1 VRERSS
7 HLRPVEDIDDA
18 LARAAL
24 EPEVAEPFA
33 AGAFSNQA
41 ETPYLDA
48 LEEFADGDIARLHV
62 PGHKGGPGAGRRV
75 VDALGERALRLDVP
89 SCTHGI
95 DIGAEPTPLSRAE
108 TLAADLYGA
117 ARTWFMVNG
126 ASQGNHAV
134 CLALAQRGRSVVV
147 QRNVHASTVS
157 GLILSGLQPT
167 FVAPE
172 LDLQIGVA
180 HCITP
185 EALEKALA
193 TTPGA
198 AGVFLVS
205 PTYYGAVA
213 DVAALAEVAHERR
226 LPLIVDEAWGAH
238 LALHEDL
245 PSHAIAEGADIVLSG
260 THKILGSLTQ
270 SAMLHVSWEAERWI
284 DADSLDHALSL
295 TSSTSPNSLLLGSL
309 DAARRHAAMSGR
321 SLLEGTLAAIGE
333 ARKAIRRIPGL
344 DVVDESIVGQPGVA
358 AYDPLRLVVDV
369 SGSGH
374 TGFEIATELRDHSRI
389 YLEFVEESLLV
400 ALFGLGGS
408 ARTDSARLIEGLR
421 SAINALA
428 RTAGPAHTQPAFVQ
442 APSWGAL
449 ERSPRD
455 AFLGPQEAVRLEAAV
470 GRIAAESL
478 AVYPPGIANVMPGER
493 LSAPML
499 KYLREM
505 REQGRRIR
513 GARDEALRTIR
524 VVRED

>member
-1 VRERSS
+1 MGTH
-7 HLRPVEDIDDA
+7 HLRPVEDLDDS

-24 EPEVAEPFA
+24 EPDVADPYPA
-33 AGAFSNQA
+33 RAFSNQS

-48 LEEFADGDIARLHV
+48 LEAFADGDVARLHV

-75 VDALGERALRLDVP
+75 VDALGERAIRLDVP
-89 SCTHGI
+89 ACTHGI
-95 DIGAEPTPLSRAE
+95 DIGAEPTPLARAE

-117 ARTWFMVNG
+117 ARTWFLVNG

-147 QRNVHASTVS
+147 QRNVHASMVS
-157 GLILSGLQPT
+157 GLILSGLQPL

-172 LDLQIGVA
+172 LDMEIGVA

-185 EALEKALA
+185 EALEEALA
-193 TTPGA
+193 GHQEPG
-198 AGVFLVS
+198 GVFLVS

-213 DVAALAEVAHERR
+213 DVAGLAEVAHSRG

-245 PSHAIAEGADIVLSG
+245 PSHALAEGADVVLSG

-270 SAMLHVSWEAERWI
+270 SAMLHVGWEAERWI
-284 DADSLDHALSL
+284 GADSLDRALSL

-309 DAARRHAAMSGR
+309 DAVRRHAALNGR
-321 SLLEGTLAAIGE
+321 ALLEATLAAIEE
-333 ARKAIRRIPGL
+333 ARTAIRRIPGL
-344 DVVDESIVGQPGVA
+344 DVIDESIVGRPGVA

-369 SGSGH
+369 SASGH
-374 TGFEIATELRDHSRI
+374 TGFAIANHLRDHSRI

-400 ALFGLGGS
+400 ALFGVGGS
-408 ARTDSARLIEGLR
+408 ARTDSARLSEGLR
-421 SAINALA
+421 SATRALA
-428 RTAGPAHTQPAFVQ
+428 LTGGPAGTQSAYVQ
-442 APSWGAL
+442 APSWGPL
-449 ERSPRD
+449 ERSPRE
-455 AFLGPQEAVRLEAAV
+455 AFLGPQEAVRLGAAV

-478 AVYPPGIANVMPGER
+478 SVYPPGIANVLPGER
-493 LSAPML
+493 LQAPML
-499 KYLREM
+499 KYLRQM
-505 REQGRRIR
+505 REQGGRIR
-513 GARDEALRTIR
+513 GASDETLRTIR

>member
-1 VRERSS
+1 VRRTH
-7 HLRPVEDIDDA
+7 HLRSVDPIDDS

-24 EPEVAEPFA
+24 EPDVVDPY
-33 AGAFSNQA
+33 AGRAFSNQS

-62 PGHKGGPGAGRRV
+62 PGHKGGAGAGRRM
-75 VDALGERALRLDVP
+75 VDALGERAMRLDVP
-89 SCTHGI
+89 ACTHGI

-117 ARTWFMVNG
+117 ARTWFLVNG

-134 CLALAQRGRSVVV
+134 CLALAQAGNSVIV

-157 GLILSGLQPT
+157 GLILSGLRPT
-167 FVAPE
+167 FVTPE
-172 LDLQIGVA
+172 LDAQIGIA

-185 EALEKALA
+185 EALEQALA
-193 TTPGA
+193 A
-198 AGVFLVS
+198 APDATGVFVVS

-213 DVAALAEVAHERR
+213 DVAALAEVTHAHG

-245 PSHAIAEGADIVLSG
+245 PSHALAEGADIVLSG

-270 SAMLHVSWEAERWI
+270 SAMLHMSWEAERWV
-284 DADSLDHALSL
+284 DADGLDRALSL

-309 DAARRHAAMSGR
+309 DAARRHAALSGR
-321 SLLEGTLAAIGE
+321 TLLEGTLAAIDD
-333 ARKAIRRIPGL
+333 ARKAIRHIPGL
-344 DVVDESIVGQPGVA
+344 DVIDDSIVGRPGVA

-374 TGFEIATELRDHSRI
+374 TGFEIANELRDHSRI

-408 ARTDSARLIEGLR
+408 ALSDSARLIEGLR
-421 SAINALA
+421 SATNALA
-428 RTAGPAHTQPAFVQ
+428 ASTGPARTQPAYVQ
-442 APSWGAL
+442 APSWGPL
-449 ERSPRD
+449 ERSPRE
-455 AFLGPQEAVRLEAAV
+455 AFLGPQEAVRLGAAV

-478 AVYPPGIANVMPGER
+478 AVYPPGIANVLPGER
-493 LSAPML
+493 VQAPML
-499 KYLREM
+499 KYLCQM

-513 GARDEALRTIR
+513 GASDETLRTIR